1 MYGQYCISV
10 NNSKMKGLV
19 PGIPM
24 IESKNNFNTA
34 ATGILII
41 ASIFSGCAI
50 VPTRNTLTLN
60 KTIEL
65 DERAIEK
72 LNVGVRLEWIR

>member
-1 MYGQYCISV
+1 M
-10 NNSKMKGLV
+10 MKGLV
-19 PGIPM
+19 LDTPM
-24 IESKNNFNTA
+24 INFNINTA

-50 VPTRNTLTLN
+50 VPTKNVLTMN

-65 DERAIEK
+65 DERAVEDI
-72 LNVGVRLEWIR
+72 NVGLRFEWIR

>member
-1 MYGQYCISV
+1 M
-10 NNSKMKGLV
+10 NNNFINRIDGLT
-19 PGIPM
+19 PM
-24 IESKNNFNTA
+24 IVKFYNTA
-34 ATGILII
+34 AILILTSI
-41 ASIFSGCAI
+41 IFSGCAI

>member
-1 MYGQYCISV
+1 
-10 NNSKMKGLV
+10 MKGLV
-19 PGIPM
+19 LDTPM
-24 IESKNNFNTA
+24 IIFSKSYNTA

-50 VPTRNTLTLN
+50 VPNRNTITMN

>member
-1 MYGQYCISV
+1 M
-10 NNSKMKGLV
+10 MKGLV
-19 PGIPM
+19 LDTPM
-24 IESKNNFNTA
+24 INFNINTA
-34 ATGILII
+34 ATGILVI

-50 VPTRNTLTLN
+50 MQTKNVLTMN

>member
-1 MYGQYCISV
+1 M
-10 NNSKMKGLV
+10 MKGLV
-19 PGIPM
+19 LGTPM
-24 IESKNNFNTA
+24 IVKSYNTA
-34 ATGILII
+34 ATGILVI

-50 VPTRNTLTLN
+50 IPNRNTLTLN

-72 LNVGVRLEWIR
+72 MNVGIRLEWIR

>member
-1 MYGQYCISV
+1 MIDNIV
-10 NNSKMKGLV
+10 HRIVRLT
-19 PGIPM
+19 PM
-24 IESKNNFNTA
+24 IILSKYYNTA
-34 ATGILII
+34 AILILPFTI
-41 ASIFSGCAI
+41 ISGCAI
-50 VPTRNTLTLN
+50 VPNRNTITLN

>member
-1 MYGQYCISV
+1 MIIL
-10 NNSKMKGLV
+10 SKYY
-19 PGIPM
+19 
-24 IESKNNFNTA
+24 NTA
-34 ATGILII
+34 AILILSSTI
-41 ASIFSGCAI
+41 ISGCAI
-50 VPTRNTLTLN
+50 VPNRNTITLN

>member
-1 MYGQYCISV
+1 MNKNKTQ
-10 NNSKMKGLV
+10 MKGLV
-19 PGIPM
+19 LDTPM
-24 IESKNNFNTA
+24 IISNYYNTA

-41 ASIFSGCAI
+41 ASILSGCAI
-50 VPTRNTLTLN
+50 IPNRNTITMN

>member
-1 MYGQYCISV
+1 
-10 NNSKMKGLV
+10 MKGLV
-19 PGIPM
+19 LGTPM
-24 IESKNNFNTA
+24 IILNNYYNTA

-50 VPTRNTLTLN
+50 IPNRNTITMN
-60 KTIEL
+60 KVIEL

-72 LNVGVRLEWIR
+72 MNVGIRLEWIR

>member
-1 MYGQYCISV
+1 MSNRIDG
-10 NNSKMKGLV
+10 GT
-19 PGIPM
+19 PM
-24 IESKNNFNTA
+24 IIFYKINNTA
-34 ATGILII
+34 AILIL
-41 ASIFSGCAI
+41 SMSCLYSGCAI
-50 VPTRNTLTLN
+50 IPNRNTITMN

>member
-1 MYGQYCISV
+1 MRW
-10 NNSKMKGLV
+10 
-19 PGIPM
+19 
-24 IESKNNFNTA
+24 T
-34 ATGILII
+34 LIV
-41 ASIFSGCAI
+41 AVFFSGCTI

>member
-1 MYGQYCISV
+1 
-10 NNSKMKGLV
+10 
-19 PGIPM
+19 M
-24 IESKNNFNTA
+24 IDNINLNTA

-41 ASIFSGCAI
+41 TSIFSGCAI
-50 VPTRNTLTLN
+50 IPDRNVLTMN

-72 LNVGVRLEWIR
+72 MNVGVRLEWIR

>member
-1 MYGQYCISV
+1 MHTPFYKAV
-10 NNSKMKGLV
+10 K
-19 PGIPM
+19 
-24 IESKNNFNTA
+24 
-34 ATGILII
+34 GILII
-41 ASIFSGCAI
+41 TSLFSGCAI
-50 VPTRNTLTLN
+50 MPNRNTITMN

>member
-1 MYGQYCISV
+1 M
-10 NNSKMKGLV
+10 MKGLV
-19 PGIPM
+19 PGKPM
-24 IESKNNFNTA
+24 IISNYYNTA
-34 ATGILII
+34 ATGILVI

-50 VPTRNTLTLN
+50 VPTRNTITMN

-72 LNVGVRLEWIR
+72 MNVGIRLEWIR

>member
-1 MYGQYCISV
+1 
-10 NNSKMKGLV
+10 MKNKILALRIV
-19 PGIPM
+19 RPTPM
-24 IESKNNFNTA
+24 IVKFYNTA
-34 ATGILII
+34 AILILSTI
-41 ASIFSGCAI
+41 LSSGCTI
-50 VPTRNTLTLN
+50 IPNRNTLTLN

>member
-1 MYGQYCISV
+1 MIIQYY
-10 NNSKMKGLV
+10 
-19 PGIPM
+19 
-24 IESKNNFNTA
+24 NTA
-34 ATGILII
+34 AILTLV
-41 ASIFSGCAI
+41 SVLFSGCAI
-50 VPTRNTLTLN
+50 VPNRNTITMN

>member
-1 MYGQYCISV
+1 MRW
-10 NNSKMKGLV
+10 
-19 PGIPM
+19 
-24 IESKNNFNTA
+24 T
-34 ATGILII
+34 LII
-41 ASIFSGCAI
+41 AVFFSGCTI

>member
-1 MYGQYCISV
+1 M
-10 NNSKMKGLV
+10 MKGLV
-19 PGIPM
+19 LDTPM
-24 IESKNNFNTA
+24 ISFNINTA
-34 ATGILII
+34 ATGILVI

-50 VPTRNTLTLN
+50 MPTKNVLTMN

>member
-1 MYGQYCISV
+1 MNDNIVHRVVG
-10 NNSKMKGLV
+10 GT
-19 PGIPM
+19 PM
-24 IESKNNFNTA
+24 IMKYYNTA
-34 ATGILII
+34 AILTLTSI
-41 ASIFSGCAI
+41 IFSGCAI
-50 VPTRNTLTLN
+50 VPNRNTITLN